1 MTLSQPSKLP
11 PIATLGPAIALLM
24 ACVFFSFQSERF
36 FSLQNFSLI
45 LQQVMVVGTIAIG
58 QTLIILTAGIDLSC
72 GMIMA
77 LGSIV
82 MTKLAADYGLSAPVA
97 IACGIGVTALFGLIN
112 GLLVTKVKLPP
123 FIVTLGMLNIV
134 FAITQLYSKSQTV
147 TDIPDGMLLL
157 GDTFKIGNSSIVYG
171 AVLMV
176 ALYLITWIALRETA
190 PGRHI
195 YAVGNNPEATRLT
208 GISTDRILLG
218 VYLMAGVF
226 YGIASMLSVARIG
239 AGDPNAGQTEN
250 LDAITAVVLGG
261 TSLFGGRGI
270 ILGTLVGA
278 LIVGVFRNGL
288 TLMGV
293 SSVYQLLVTGILVI
307 LAVTTDQLSRKG
319 NR

>member
-1 MTLSQPSKLP
+1 MNAIKAKLP
-11 PIATLGPAIALLM
+11 PMGTLGPFIALLC
-24 ACVFFSFQSERF
+24 ACLFFATQSDRF
-36 FSLQNFSLI
+36 LTLQNFSLI

-82 MTKLAADYGLSAPVA
+82 MTKMGADLGLSAPVA
-97 IACGIGVTALFGLIN
+97 ILLGIGVTTLFGLVN
-112 GLLVTKVKLPP
+112 GLLVTKAKLPP
-123 FIVTLGMLNIV
+123 FIVTLGMLNIA
-134 FAITQLYSKSQTV
+134 FAITQLYSGSQTITEV
-147 TDIPDGMLLL
+147 SDGLTWL
-157 GDTFKIGNSSIVYG
+157 GNSFRIGQTNILYG
-171 AVLMV
+171 VVLMLV
-176 ALYLITWIALRETA
+176 LYIITWLFLRETA

-208 GISTDRILLG
+208 GISTDKVLLG
-218 VYLMAGVF
+218 VYVLAGVF
-226 YGIASMLSVARIG
+226 YGIASLLSVARIG

-293 SSVYQLLVTGILVI
+293 SSVYQILVTGILVI
-307 LAVTTDQLSRKG
+307 LAVLTDQMSRKG
-319 NR
+319 VR